1 MTVGQGQNRPRLGLR
16 AVHAQALEILRSQAL
31 RVAFGVF
38 LVLRILTLA
47 AGLLLT
53 RDLSAA
59 RPDLLHFNWLT
70 LEGNPSGLTYYASLP
85 ADSPFAQIVEPW
97 RRYDTA
103 WYILIAM
110 QGYFPD
116 TRIVFPPL
124 YPVLIRVVEQVCGG
138 NFVLAALIVSNVFC
152 ISAFYLFY
160 RLAAR
165 EWGDPSATRALI
177 LLAAF
182 PTGFF
187 LVAGYTESLFL
198 TFTLGAFLAA
208 LDRRWWLAG
217 GLSFLASLT
226 RLQGL
231 VLCLP
236 LAWIAYRQYR
246 DVGWRALLSRL
257 PVLVGAPLGTLAF
270 VAFIT
275 YNQLG
280 SMEQAYADGWKLAS
294 HLPWD
299 SVVTYLQRLFAG
311 ETVAHEHLNALALL
325 LMALLG
331 GVVWR
336 RFSRA
341 YAIYVGSTLVVILV
355 RYHFGAGLAGA
366 QFESAIRYV
375 LLLFPC
381 FSAAAALLNSHRRV
395 FWLIVGVLGLLQI
408 ILLNDFVH
416 WVWVA

>member
-1 MTVGQGQNRPRLGLR
+1 MTDGQGQNWPRLGLR
-16 AVHAQALEILRSQAL
+16 AVHAQAVEILRSRAL
-31 RVAFGVF
+31 RAALGVF
-38 LVLRILTLA
+38 LVLRILTLVA
-47 AGLLLT
+47 ALLLT

-59 RPDLLHFNWLT
+59 RPDLLRFNSLT

-85 ADSPFAQIVEPW
+85 SASPFAQIVEPW

-110 QGYFPD
+110 QGYLPD

-124 YPVLIRVVEQVCGG
+124 YPTLIRLVEQVSGG

-152 ISAFYLFY
+152 VSAFYLFY

-165 EWGDPSATRALI
+165 EWGDPIATRALI

-208 LDRRWWLAG
+208 FARRWWLAG
-217 GLSFLASLT
+217 GLAFLASLT

-236 LAWIAYRQYR
+236 LAWIAYVHCREI
-246 DVGWRALLSRL
+246 GWRAQFTRL
-257 PVLVGAPLGTLAF
+257 PVLLGAPVGTLAF
-270 VAFIT
+270 LLFLT

-280 SMEQAYADGWKLAS
+280 SLEQAYADGWKLAS

-299 SVVTYLQRLFAG
+299 SVVTYIQRLFVG
-311 ETVAHEHLNALALL
+311 GTVAHEHNNALALL

-331 GVVWR
+331 VVVWR
-336 RFSRA
+336 RFSRV
-341 YAIYVGSTLVVILV
+341 YAIYVGSTLLVILV
-355 RYHFGAGLAGA
+355 RYHFGEGVEGA

-381 FSAAAALLNSHRRV
+381 FIAAAALLNRHRRA
-395 FWLIVGVLGLLQI
+395 FWLIVGGLGLLQGV
-408 ILLNDFVH
+408 LLNDFVH